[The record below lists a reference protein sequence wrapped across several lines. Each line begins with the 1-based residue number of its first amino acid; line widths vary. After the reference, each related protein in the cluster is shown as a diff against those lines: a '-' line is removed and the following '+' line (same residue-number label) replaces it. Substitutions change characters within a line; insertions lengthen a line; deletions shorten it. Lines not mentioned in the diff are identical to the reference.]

1 MKNKKY
7 IIIGI
12 ILIIAVLVIGLIMFF
27 NKKNTDNNENVNNI
41 ENVSN
46 TNVEE
51 NIGNNT
57 NENTS
62 TENIEKIENMK
73 KEINAT
79 GNSDIYYIDEEY
91 DGRKILQIKPEIQF
105 DVDLAGIIKNAKPEE
120 NELNDLIGR
129 APQNNGVWIS
139 EQSREKFSELLR
151 NNNIE
156 NFSISDEGYLK
167 IDNPSNDLANKI
179 NNMINSDKLYIINIT
194 GTAYERDYISGEITE
209 YPFEDMD
216 PYQIVNS
223 YQKDNKVIL
232 EMTTNRIGR
241 LGEDEIIDA
250 ITNY

>member
-62 TENIEKIENMK
+62 TENIEEIENMK

-79 GNSDIYYIDEEY
+79 GNSNIYYIDEEY
-91 DGRKILQIKPEIQF
+91 DGRKILQVKPEVQF
-105 DVDLAGIIKNAKPEE
+105 DIDLAGIIKNAKPEE
-120 NELNDLIGR
+120 NEINDLIEK
-129 APQNNGVWIS
+129 APQDNGAWIS

-167 IDNPSNDLANKI
+167 IDNPSNNLANKI

-209 YPFEDMD
+209 YPFEEID
-216 PYQIVNS
+216 PYQIVNP
-223 YQKDNKVIL
+223 YQKDNKFIL
-232 EMTTNRIGR
+232 EMTTNRIGI
-241 LGEDEIIDA
+241 LSDYEILDA

>member
-91 DGRKILQIKPEIQF
+91 DGRKILQVKPEIQF

-209 YPFEDMD
+209 YPFEEID
-216 PYQIVNS
+216 PYQIVNP
-223 YQKDNKVIL
+223 YQKDNKFIL
-232 EMTTNRIGR
+232 EMTTNRIGI
-241 LGEDEIIDA
+241 LSDYEILDA